1 MSIKLSQLKQEE
13 IKAKILVSTPEGD
26 KEIVIRNPL
35 GETKQEIVNYVRAR
49 KDEDDTY
56 STEIIMH
63 LLNKLTNID
72 VDVEEID
79 AILDN
84 PSTIMIEVMKHLNDI
99 VQDIVFE
106 IITEQTIALSMVE
119 KSMASKELTNKIE
132 KLNKMVEEAKTN
144 LTAIEEK

>member
-35 GETKQEIVNYVRAR
+35 GETKQELVNYVRAR
-49 KDEDDTY
+49 KGEDDTY
-56 STEIIMH
+56 STEIIIH
-63 LLNKLTNID
+63 LLTKLTNID
-72 VDVEEID
+72 VDVEQID

-132 KLNKMVEEAKTN
+132 KLNKMVEEAKNN
-144 LTAIEEK
+144 LVAIEEK